1 MLCLRKLLP
10 QRNRGISLEGH
21 WRVLTHK
28 LYKFWGI
35 YTITKL
41 KIEISLSY
49 HSSLMELVILLKQLW
64 TPQLLLLTPRIF
76 KEIDGSLWKTGIP
89 QVLSISGHC
98 PATYRSFLHVWGS
111 YLNCWEDS
119 CLPVL
124 GISSLGEFPQLE
136 IIFLKDMSPA
146 LAVCIC
152 CLLNKEYIALA
163 LLLWVR
169 NSLKSHLW
177 HSLWGPLMSYV
188 CALSPTLCLIV
199 LHSLLPMNIDP
210 RSTKHYVRLSFLGKT
225 ACDTQILY
233 IQAYL
238 E

>member
-41 KIEISLSY
+41 KIEISLLY

-111 YLNCWEDS
+111 YLNCWEGS

-124 GISSLGEFPQLE
+124 DISSLGEFPQLE